1 MPEIRVALV
10 HYWFVSDRGGEK
22 VVRSLLEM
30 FPQADVFTHVIDRPV
45 FSDLAARHRVL
56 ETFVGR
62 LPGARRAYQ
71 KLLPLMPLALEQL
84 DLREYDLVI
93 SSESGPA
100 KGVLTS
106 PGTLHIC
113 YCHSPMRYLWDMYH
127 DYREAAGRFTR
138 LLMVPLTH
146 YLRLWDRASA
156 DRVDHFIANSN
167 FIRARINK
175 CYRRDATV
183 VHPPVDVDRF
193 ECVQQKD
200 DYFLLLGQLTR
211 YKRPDIAIEA
221 FRDRPSMRLVVAGQ
235 GELDD
240 ELRRDAPSNVEFLG
254 RVDDSRVKEL
264 LQSARA
270 LIFPGVEDFG
280 IVPVEAM
287 ACGTPVLAYA
297 KGGVLETVIDG
308 ETGVLFRQQTAESLR
323 AAVEELERWEPSIDR
338 LAIRAHALTF
348 SEDRFRSQVKEAIDG
363 WLADMP
369 SGRAAVSSGGTP

>member
-1 MPEIRVALV
+1 MSNTRVAIV
-10 HYWFVSDRGGEK
+10 HYWFVADRGGEK
-22 VVRSLLEM
+22 VVRSLCKL
-30 FPQADVFTHVIDRPV
+30 FPDADVFTHVIDRQY
-45 FSDLAARHRVL
+45 FFALAKSHHVRESFIARI
-56 ETFVGR
+56 
-62 LPGARRAYQ
+62 PGARRHYQ
-71 KLLPLMPLALEQL
+71 KLLPLMPLALEQI
-84 DLREYDLVI
+84 DLRGYDLVI

-100 KGVLTS
+100 KGVLTG
-106 PGTLHIC
+106 PDTLHVC

-127 DYREAAGRFTR
+127 DYREVAGRITR
-138 LLMVPLTH
+138 ALMVPLTH

-167 FIRARINK
+167 FIRARIEK
-175 CYRRDATV
+175 CYRRGATV
-183 VHPPVDVDRF
+183 VHPPVDVERF

-240 ELRRDAPSNVEFLG
+240 ELRRDAPANVEFLG

-297 KGGVLETVIDG
+297 KGGALETVIDG
-308 ETGVLFRQQTAESLR
+308 ETGVLFRQQTPDSLR
-323 AAVEELERWEPSIDR
+323 AALDVLERWEPLIDR
-338 LAIRAHALTF
+338 TAIRAHALTF
-348 SEDRFRSQVKEAIDG
+348 SEDRFRREIKSFIDAR
-363 WLADMP
+363 LADM
-369 SGRAAVSSGGTP
+369 RDESSGAAA